1 MPCLAGI
8 TLVWDFPPSQPEAAG
23 PAGHPHGRGD
33 GVVDSAEFALEAIR
47 FPYRQVF
54 GGTAHPVQD
63 LQDVFRPTVFIEA
76 KPDEK
81 TVAATERFRTGL
93 A

>member
-1 MPCLAGI
+1 MPCRPGSPGVLDFRHLNQKLLARPD
-8 TLVWDFPPSQPEAAG
+8 THMA
-23 PAGHPHGRGD
+23 GD

-54 GGTAHPVQD
+54 GDTAHPVQD

-81 TVAATERFRTGL
+81 TVALTERFRTGL